1 MSAPLRHPLSIL
13 LVTLSCA
20 GPPLVARAQDP
31 AQEAADRFKSGLA
44 DMEAGRYETGCKAL
58 AESQRL
64 DPRPG
69 TLFTL
74 ATCEDRWGHSATALK
89 RYEEYLALYERLSD
103 ALRAKQGERPSIAK
117 TQRDKLALAAP
128 ELTLVLPK
136 EAPPGTVVTW
146 DGRVMS
152 AAALGVAMREDPGE
166 HTVAAK
172 APGGP
177 RWEQKV
183 TLNPGEKKTL
193 TVEVRPPPA
202 VEQKPPSAE
211 QKPPPPLAPNDMP
224 RPNAL
229 SSRRIAAYGI
239 GGAGL
244 AGVLVGSVLGG
255 LTLGKKGVIRDHC
268 GAAIQSN
275 DETACDQTGLDAA
288 NAAKPLGLGS
298 TIGFIMGLTFVTTAV
313 VLIATEPKRTQ
324 PTSSR
329 AQLSISMGPLGAVAE
344 GTW

>member
-1 MSAPLRHPLSIL
+1 MRDPRRLHLSVIL
-13 LVTLSCA
+13 LALSCSV
-20 GPPLVARAQDP
+20 PPLTALAQDK
-31 AQEAADRFKSGLA
+31 ATEAAERFKSGLA

-64 DPRPG
+64 DPRAG

-103 ALRAKQGERPSIAK
+103 DLRAKQGERPSIAK

-136 EAPPGTVVTW
+136 DAPPGAVVTW

-166 HTVAAK
+166 HTIAAE

-193 TVEVRPPPA
+193 IVEVRPRPA
-202 VEQKPPSAE
+202 ME

-224 RPNAL
+224 HPNAL
-229 SSRRIAAYGI
+229 SSRRIAAYSI

-288 NAAKPLGLGS
+288 NAARPLGLGS
-298 TIGFIMGLTFVTTAV
+298 TIGFVAGLAFVATAV
-313 VLIATEPKRTQ
+313 VLIVAEPK
-324 PTSSR
+324 PSKSVSSR
-329 AQLSISMGPLGAVAE
+329 TRLSVSMGPLGVAAE
-344 GTW
+344 GAW